1 MSGQVDDS
9 PVRTAQD
16 EALAVADG
24 LPRPEIER
32 RARLAFQSA
41 NDIRAR
47 YRGLPDAGKRAAA
60 VSRARTWAE
69 ILHHMD
75 DTEETEFC
83 GCLDDDNPP
92 LVVQVVW
99 AVWEFLA
106 MLTSWLNVVAV
117 LRAFRDVV
125 GSEPITFYE
134 WPETT
139 ETSDGN
145 DA

>member
-1 MSGQVDDS
+1 MPGQVDDN
-9 PVRTAQD
+9 PARAAED
-16 EALAVADG
+16 EALAIANG
-24 LPRPEIER
+24 LPRGEIDR
-32 RARLAFQSA
+32 RAWQAFQSA

-47 YRGLPDAGKRAAA
+47 YRGLPDAAKRAAA

-83 GCLDDDNPP
+83 GCLDDDTQP
-92 LVVQVVW
+92 LAVQVVW
-99 AVWEFLA
+99 AVWDFLA

-117 LRAFRDVV
+117 LRTFRDVV

-134 WPETT
+134 WPETS
-139 ETSDGN
+139 EGN
-145 DA
+145 DT